1 MTQPL
6 FFEPDVQ
13 FEKTAA
19 EVMLPED
26 ANEWPNELMQELF
39 KQVPYIADF
48 EPHVVMDRV
57 DAERGYGFGH
67 IEVQN
72 KTEIQHGAPPDA
84 TAAAG
89 IKNARIPVVI
99 KDLRLQPL
107 DLLVTDD
114 SKVLPLTESRLRQAI
129 FRPQAF
135 DITGRGPGDMSM
147 IGQLYPPYRQNYGFG
162 GGGATMNVGM
172 GKEGQ
177 ITDVCV
183 LEKDAAT
190 QRAIEAA
197 AEAHDLAL
205 ADGSSPHE
213 AAIVFESKLAA
224 FGLVKKGE
232 AQKEALNASTLGSYL
247 KKQTNPAALAGVS
260 RSMLGRGAQLAAE
273 GAPKAQKYIA
283 GGTIAAQKATK
294 LSSVLSAIL
303 PTIRTVDYDWFFQK
317 FASDRGL
324 QAQYIANHGA
334 TAEALATLS
343 KYEPVSPIKLARAAL
358 SNIKPS
364 VVQLRKEAQG
374 YRLKTA
380 SHACWLPEEKLLN
393 RGEAVHL
400 LGGKVVLAADQTG
413 STTMSLGDGAAE
425 GPAPAGG
432 EAELVSEYGIYQVQ
446 DEKGNHLIGFVFP
459 NLVDID
465 GTALPIALFT
475 NGSQMAVQSD
485 IAGIP
490 VGEGVSLFEGHPEG
504 TGVFYKDSQA
514 TIPLTVKAT
523 MAAPEEGGVILHG
536 ETFDGRG
543 VQIMVQP
550 NIAAPTPGPEGEFLI
565 PDTWS
570 WLPLD
575 TAEKTALISSP
586 EDLHKEGTAL
596 RSLASVTLRY
606 GGDCF
611 SVSGFPV
618 EKLASEETD
627 FLSLDDTLFLLAG
640 LGTNLAYAQK
650 KLGEAAAWNRP
661 ISVLVERDIKTAAE
675 VMNESRKTASRV
687 VQSMP
692 HLRKDLVKEAAVIP
706 DPSAVDTVLSL
717 GFLNPENLG
726 TFIGAIPEI
735 DSSQM
740 KMCELLLAS
749 RLGLAEVPSPALEKA
764 IRSTEEVLEGL
775 KILAFQK

>member
-6 FFEPDVQ
+6 FFQPDVT

-19 EVMLPED
+19 EIMLPED
-26 ANEWPNELMQELF
+26 ANEWPNELMQEIY
-39 KQVPYIADF
+39 KQAPFIADF

-67 IEVQN
+67 IEIQN

-114 SKVLPLTESRLRQAI
+114 SKVIPLTEPRLRQAI

-172 GKEGQ
+172 GKEG
-177 ITDVCV
+177 
-183 LEKDAAT
+183 
-190 QRAIEAA
+190 EA
-197 AEAHDLAL
+197 
-205 ADGSSPHE
+205 
-213 AAIVFESKLAA
+213 K
-224 FGLVKKGE
+224 
-232 AQKEALNASTLGSYL
+232 KEALNASTLGSYL
-247 KKQTNPAALAGVS
+247 KKQTDPAALAGAS

-273 GAPKAQKYIA
+273 GAPKAQKYLQ
-283 GGTIAAQKATK
+283 GGTIAAQRATAK
-294 LSSVLSAIL
+294 LGSVLSAIL
-303 PTIRTVDYDWFFQK
+303 PTIRTTDYDRFFGK
-317 FASDRGL
+317 FAEDRGL
-324 QAQYIANHGA
+324 QAQYIANHKGTA
-334 TAEALATLS
+334 TSLATLAS
-343 KYEPVSPIKLARAAL
+343 YEPVSSAKLASAAL
-358 SNIKPS
+358 EHIKPS
-364 VVQLRKEAQG
+364 TVQLRKEAEG

-380 SHACWLPEEKLLN
+380 SHACWVPEERLLD
-393 RGEAVHL
+393 RGQAVRL
-400 LGGKVVLAADQTG
+400 LGAKVVLAADQSG
-413 STTMSLGDGAAE
+413 STTMSLGE
-425 GPAPAGG
+425 GVREEQPPPGG
-432 EAELVSEYGIYQVQ
+432 DAELVSEYGIYQVQ

-459 NLVDID
+459 NLIDID
-465 GTALPIALFT
+465 GTSLPIALFT
-475 NGSQMAVQSD
+475 NGSQMAVQGE

-504 TGVFYKDSQA
+504 TGVFYKDLQA
-514 TIPLTVKAT
+514 TLPLTVRAT
-523 MAAPEEGGVILHG
+523 MASPEEGGVVLHA
-536 ETFDGRG
+536 ETFDGRQAQ
-543 VQIMVQP
+543 VMVMP
-550 NIAAPTPGPEGEFLI
+550 NVEAPMAGPEGEFLI
-565 PDTWS
+565 PDSWS

-586 EDLHKEGTAL
+586 EDLNKEGAAL

-611 SVSGFPV
+611 SVDGFPV
-618 EKLASEETD
+618 EKLASEEKH
-627 FLSLDDTLFLLAG
+627 FLSVDDTMFLLAA
-640 LGTNLAYAQK
+640 LGTNLEYAQQ

-661 ISVLVERDIKTAAE
+661 VSVLVERDIDTATS
-675 VMNESRKTASRV
+675 VLNETRKVAAAVVGRV
-687 VQSMP
+687 P
-692 HLRKDLVKEAAVIP
+692 DLRKDLVKEAAVIP

-726 TFIGAIPEI
+726 TFISAIPEI
-735 DSSQM
+735 DASQM
-740 KMCELLLAS
+740 KMCELLLAA
-749 RLGLAEVPSPALEKA
+749 RLGLAEVPAPALEKA

-775 KILAFQK
+775 KILAFQE